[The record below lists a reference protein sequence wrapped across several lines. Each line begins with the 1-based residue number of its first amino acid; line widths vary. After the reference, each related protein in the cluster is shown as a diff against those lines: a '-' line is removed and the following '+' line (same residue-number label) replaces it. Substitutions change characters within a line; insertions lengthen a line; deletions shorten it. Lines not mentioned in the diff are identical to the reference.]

1 MAGFILDAKQP
12 ADDRLA
18 ELKPDVLYCR
28 GEADT
33 RISPD
38 MVERTSTWLTAHTKL
53 TTKVYSGLGHSVD
66 NRVIRDLSEYLTK
79 RT

>member
-12 ADDRLA
+12 ADDRLE

-33 RISPD
+33 RISAEV
-38 MVERTSTWLTAHTKL
+38 VERTSAWLTKHTKL
-53 TTKVYSGLGHSVD
+53 TAKVYSGLGHSVD